1 MNMKNTKRILAMVF
15 VLVFMFTAVMP
26 SAVFAAADN
35 DKGNGKS
42 TTAETEKV
50 KGKDKVKATEDSK
63 AEKDDSKAE
72 TEEEKAVKEKDKVMD
87 QKKELKKQLIEAR
100 KSGNAEVEAQLL
112 AQVKEYKEQLKLMV
126 RNCYTE
132 EEMTQLELAAGTI
145 ETIDPTLE
153 VLPVEKII
161 AKGRSLKFDIP
172 PVIKDGK
179 VLVPVRAFSQAYG
192 AEVLWNQEEHT
203 ITIIK
208 DDIEIVIET
217 DSNTVY
223 VDGVAIDL
231 EMPVMGINGRNVM
244 AVGFL
249 AEKLGLKAEVDE
261 EDGTIEIDEDEEEE
275 EEEIED
281 VEDDDDEDD
290 DSTTGN

>member
-1 MNMKNTKRILAMVF
+1 MKNTKRILAMVF
-15 VLVFMFTAVMP
+15 VLVFMFTAVMS

-50 KGKDKVKATEDSK
+50 KGKDKVKDTEDSK

-72 TEEEKAVKEKDKVMD
+72 TEEEKVVKEKDKVMD

-192 AEVLWNQEEHT
+192 AEVLWNQEDHT
-203 ITIIK
+203 VTIVK
-208 DDIEIVIET
+208 DDMEIVFKTDSSTIYVNGVET
-217 DSNTVY
+217 DL
-223 VDGVAIDL
+223 G
-231 EMPVMGINGRNVM
+231 MPVKSLNGRNVLP
-244 AVGFL
+244 VGFL

-261 EDGTIEIDEDEEEE
+261 EDGTIEIEEE

-281 VEDDDDEDD
+281 VEDDDDEVD